1 MPYVPI
7 ADAQIE
13 IGQPTKKEIFQ
24 RIKDNQE
31 SFNNDI
37 EALKQTS
44 AVDIFNIRYTGNIN
58 QYLEAEIALASPT
71 YKAPVSGTMTS
82 FVVTLLTASVSGSLE
97 VSIDKSVDN
106 GINWTPLLV
115 SPVTVSGLTVGSI
128 SGAVTWVSV
137 AAQSFNQNDM
147 LRLNIDGIQVEQ
159 GNFHVS
165 IYGELG

>member
-37 EALKQTS
+37 EALKQT
-44 AVDIFNIRYTGNIN
+44 ATIDIFNIRYSGTLSDYSTTELNTG
-58 QYLEAEIALASPT
+58 LPT
-71 YKAPVSGTMTS
+71 YKAPVNAIITS
-82 FVVTLLTASVSGSLE
+82 FVITLLSPSSSGTL
-97 VSIDKSVDN
+97 SIMIQKSVDN
-106 GINWTPLLV
+106 GINWTNLLTSAV
-115 SPVTVSGLTVGSI
+115 SLTGITTGSLSGSVSW
-128 SGAVTWVSV
+128 ANV
-137 AAQSFNQNDM
+137 AAQSFNQNEL
-147 LRLNIDGIQVEQ
+147 LRLNITGVQTNQ

-165 IYGELG
+165 IYGEVG